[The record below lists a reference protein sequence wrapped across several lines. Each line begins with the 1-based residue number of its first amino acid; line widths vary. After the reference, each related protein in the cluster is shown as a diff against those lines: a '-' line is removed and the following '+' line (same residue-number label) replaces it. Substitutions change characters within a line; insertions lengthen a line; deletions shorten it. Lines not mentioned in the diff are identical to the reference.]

1 MVHSLWHRPKTSSG
15 FISLNNHFPD
25 VQTSADTNT
34 HSDSRRA
41 TQEFL
46 SRPSFGDALV
56 RSSTT
61 DLDNLHDR
69 NVQRKGLFRH
79 FEGAKTFA
87 RKVFSSSGDMS
98 PVPELTSTDSGL
110 NVDATHSHHAQ
121 SSHPPSTPVSR
132 SRLSRIKSITRS
144 STRRRNAISHPSNP
158 LARSGKSAVRDSSLA
173 GAHQSFLNDRP
184 ESLQAARLQPQLRG
198 AGGASARESA
208 AATRE
213 TTLTATSI
221 LSNAEHVFQT
231 QSLQDRMSHTNSS
244 RASNNSYRAPI
255 LPRSDTMVTT
265 RSRQHASPDMG
276 QRGYDEI
283 TQCEPV
289 IHVEKVA
296 SGKFK
301 V

>member
-15 FISLNNHFPD
+15 LYTPNNHFPTLQNSTD
-25 VQTSADTNT
+25 T

-46 SRPSFGDALV
+46 SRPSFGDPLV

-69 NVQRKGLFRH
+69 NPLGQRKGLFRH
-79 FEGAKTFA
+79 FEGAKTLA
-87 RKVFSSSGDMS
+87 RKVFYSSGDMS
-98 PVPELTSTDSGL
+98 PVPELVSTDSGL
-110 NVDATHSHHAQ
+110 NVNATHNHHAQ
-121 SSHPPSTPVSR
+121 SSQSQSTPANR

-144 STRRRNAISHPSNP
+144 STRRRNALSHASP
-158 LARSGKSAVRDSSLA
+158 RSGKLAVQDSGLA
-173 GAHQSFLNDRP
+173 TISDAHQSFLDDRP
-184 ESLQAARLQPQLRG
+184 EAMQTLRLQPQLRG
-198 AGGASARESA
+198 TGGESARASA

-213 TTLTATSI
+213 MSTFASL
-221 LSNAEHVFQT
+221 LPNAEPVLQT
-231 QSLQDRMSHTNSS
+231 RTPRTNSS
-244 RASNNSYRAPI
+244 RASNDLYRTST

-289 IHVEKVA
+289 AHVKKVA
-296 SGKFK
+296 TGKLKGK
-301 V
+301 VKV